1 MFFAKIMQIECR
13 TTSLLDC
20 YAEMQLILCKDTFF
34 PHTIQIFVSRFAGN
48 GLHRNGRCRLFLN
61 TNISNLTNHSSLSL
75 RLLVSF

>member
-48 GLHRNGRCRLFLN
+48 GLHRNDRCRFLY
-61 TNISNLTNHSSLSL
+61 SMMQLSL
-75 RLLVSF
+75 

>member
-1 MFFAKIMQIECR
+1 MFFAKIMQIDCR

-34 PHTIQIFVSRFAGN
+34 PHTIQIFVSRFVGN
-48 GLHRNGRCRLFLN
+48 GLHRNARCRLFLN
-61 TNISNLTNHSSLSL
+61 TNISLTDHFSLSL